1 MAERTFTIEKAGGN
15 PIHAFLYSESQKGD
29 NMPPIV
35 ILCHGFSGDHKEWGR
50 FTQLADELVK
60 NNSDVLLF
68 DFTGSGKNVREPI
81 LLSEWQQDLKIVYD
95 WVRSQGYSMIGCL
108 GLSLG
113 GLTLLTTVTSA
124 LDSLKAIVFWAPALY
139 LKKAMKK
146 WQIFFAKFA
155 GLLFPNK
162 IIKQGNSQDP
172 SLEPVLINSHFIKE
186 IHSVRSDE
194 YLQKLTLPVLIV
206 QGTADNQVKAEL
218 NYKAMNFMPKDADH
232 VLHKVES
239 ATHDFSGKHL
249 EEFIKVTVDWFKKYL
264 K

>member
-1 MAERTFTIEKAGGN
+1 MSEKGFTIEKASGN
-15 PIHAFLYSESQKGD
+15 QLHAYLYSTASNNNVK
-29 NMPPIV
+29 NPIV
-35 ILCHGFSGDHKEWGR
+35 ILCHGFSGDHNEWGR
-50 FTQLADELVK
+50 FTRLAEELTK
-60 NNSDVLLF
+60 NNIDVLLF

-81 LLSEWQQDLKIVYD
+81 LLSKWQQDLKIVYD
-95 WVRSQGYSMIGCL
+95 WVKNQGYTAIGCL

-113 GLTLLTTVTSA
+113 GLTLLTTP
-124 LDSLKAIVFWAPALY
+124 LESLKVIVFWAPAFY

-146 WQIFFAKFA
+146 WQIFFAKIA

-186 IHSVRSDE
+186 IHSVKSNN
-194 YLQKLTLPVLIV
+194 YLKNLTLPVLLV

-218 NYKAMNFMPKDADH
+218 NFEAMNFMPKDSNH
-232 VLHKVES
+232 VLYKVED
-239 ATHDFSGKHL
+239 ATHDFSGQHL
-249 EEFIKVTVDWFKKYL
+249 EEFIKVTVEWFKKYL